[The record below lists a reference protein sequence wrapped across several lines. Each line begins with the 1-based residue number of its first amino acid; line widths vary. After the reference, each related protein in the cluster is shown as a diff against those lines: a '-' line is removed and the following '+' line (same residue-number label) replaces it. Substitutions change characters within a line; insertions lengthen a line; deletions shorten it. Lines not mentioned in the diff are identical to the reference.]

1 MRYAWDTAKDLLNR
15 RKHGLSLKDGITA
28 LEDPE
33 RDCWIDSR
41 LDYGEERMVTLGMGL
56 KRVLYVVSTEQEED
70 CIRIISVR
78 NAVKDEIERYGMGRS

>member
-1 MRYAWDTAKDLLNR
+1 
-15 RKHGLSLKDGITA
+15 
-28 LEDPE
+28 
-33 RDCWIDSR
+33 
-41 LDYGEERMVTLGMGL
+41 MVTLGMGL